1 MFRVVNKWTVETF
14 GFRIGFGLAFG
25 ALLFVVGWAW
35 VVSPTS
41 HQETQLAPNLDVRMR
56 VFEHM
61 EPSPVEFEIRLPKE
75 NVLIKSRYYQE
86 VGIDGSEW
94 IPTVIQQAAEIFVE
108 WAEKKEFELSENGR
122 LQVGL
127 TVAAVSHDL
136 LNDRYVFYWS
146 KHIREQSPNSS
157 GITGLYGSKPV
168 SGNHTIFVSADN
180 ERSGRLVTKTI
191 AHEVAH
197 FLLDYFRIYDNY
209 YQRRN
214 YFPFIKR
221 GIDREA
227 PAYEFQRY
235 FSSRTRIKKVQ
246 SFVSGL

>member
-1 MFRVVNKWTVETF
+1 MFKVVNKWTVETF
-14 GFRIGFGLAFG
+14 GFRIGFGLAFA

-35 VVSPTS
+35 TVSPTS
-41 HQETQLAPNLDVRMR
+41 LQETLPASNLDVRMR

-61 EPSPVEFEIRLPKE
+61 EPTPVEFEISLPKE
-75 NVLIKSRYYQE
+75 NVLIKARYYQE

-94 IPTVIQQAAEIFVE
+94 IPTIVQQAAEIFVE
-108 WAEKKEFELSENGR
+108 WAHKKEFELSENGR

-127 TVAAVSHDL
+127 IVAAISHDL
-136 LNDRYVFYWS
+136 LNDRYVFYWT
-146 KHIREQSPNSS
+146 KNIREQSPNSS
-157 GITGLYGSKPV
+157 GITGLYARKSLN
-168 SGNHTIFVSADN
+168 GNKILFVSVDN
-180 ERSGRLVTKTI
+180 ERSGELVTATI

-197 FLLDYFRIYDNY
+197 FLLNYFRIYDNY

-221 GIDREA
+221 GIDFEA